1 MNPISFA
8 LIAVF
13 LFAASLAHAEC
24 KHLPLA
30 IEHTKLSLAEAK
42 AGKSGGTPLLMGN
55 LSNALEHAK
64 ASEKAEKNV
73 HTSEAIVHLE
83 AAISS
88 AQGSES
94 TQCQMHT
101 QEALKHL
108 ELAGQCPKK

>member
-42 AGKSGGTPLLMGN
+42 AGKSGGMSFPLFFDQQGRLFR
-55 LSNALEHAK
+55 LP
-64 ASEKAEKNV
+64 V
-73 HTSEAIVHLE
+73 FPDPD
-83 AAISS
+83 SS
-88 AQGSES
+88 PIG
-94 TQCQMHT
+94 
-101 QEALKHL
+101 
-108 ELAGQCPKK
+108 